1 MTTISTKRVNQIA
14 RNINA
19 MDVYFEYS
27 DDMKVYKFWRNLK
40 RKLDSILENLTDAD
54 KKLVISLCEADKRKY
69 FNLI

>member
-1 MTTISTKRVNQIA
+1 MSSLSNERLNKIA

-19 MDVYFEYS
+19 MDVNFEYS

-40 RKLDSILENLTDAD
+40 RKLDSILQNLTDAD
-54 KKLVISLCEADKRKY
+54 KSLIITLCEEDKRKY